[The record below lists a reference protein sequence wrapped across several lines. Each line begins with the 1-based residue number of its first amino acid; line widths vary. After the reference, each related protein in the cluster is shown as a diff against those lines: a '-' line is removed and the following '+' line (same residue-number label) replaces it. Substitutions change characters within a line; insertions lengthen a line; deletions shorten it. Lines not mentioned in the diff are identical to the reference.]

1 MHTDS
6 EKLTHVA
13 KESDYLSDKQKDIIP
28 QKAEKIEE
36 DVDEIKEDNELYSD
50 TPRRQQ
56 IARMKCPNCGAVIP
70 DTSFYC
76 PECGYALQQESEA
89 NLDIRT
95 NFDQLTINLMEA
107 PSINEKL
114 DIIKGFTMPM
124 TKEGLSQFLEYSFT
138 NYISTY
144 RATNHDDYEV
154 QDALKQAWYGK
165 TMQAYNSLLRIGGSD
180 PNIKALLEHYSKL
193 IKKEKESEDDFKGF
207 LMCMVGILMI
217 VGIIYLCKFLF

>member
-180 PNIKALLEHYSKL
+180 PNIKALLEYYSKL
-193 IKKEKESEDDFKGF
+193 IEKERAEEPWWMWM
-207 LMCMVGILMI
+207 LAILMI
-217 VGIIYLCKFLF
+217 VGIICFFKFLF

>member
-6 EKLTHVA
+6 EKLTNVA
-13 KESDYLSDKQKDIIP
+13 KESDYISDKQKDIIP

-36 DVDEIKEDNELYSD
+36 NVDEIKEDNELYSD
-50 TPRRQQ
+50 TPLRQQ

-76 PECGYALQQESEA
+76 PECGYALQQESDA
-89 NLDIRT
+89 SLDIRT
-95 NFDQLTINLMEA
+95 NFAQLTINLMEA

-114 DIIKGFTMPM
+114 DIINGFTMPM

-138 NYISTY
+138 NYISKGDIDIN
-144 RATNHDDYEV
+144 AE
-154 QDALKQAWYGK
+154 DALKKAWYGK

-193 IKKEKESEDDFKGF
+193 IEKEKKSDINEFW
-207 LMCMVGILMI
+207 LCVLAILMI
-217 VGIIYLCKFLF
+217 VGTICFFEFLF